1 MGRYYDGD
9 IEGKFWFAVQ
19 SSDDGEF
26 FGAKDITELNQVTED
41 GDDDYH
47 SGYIDYCIDNNNID
61 SVLEGIRI
69 CKGCLG
75 ENGKILMDFF
85 QTNTGYNEEM
95 IIKHYKDEHNIKI
108 SEDEVLGHLQYVAR
122 LQLGIQILIFFNQN
136 PDKDCNFTAEM

>member
-9 IEGKFWFAVQ
+9 IEGKFWFGVQ
-19 SSDDGEF
+19 DSCDAEF
-26 FGAKDITELNQVTED
+26 FGAKDITSENEEE
-41 GDDDYH
+41 DYH
-47 SGYIDYCIDNNNID
+47 GGYVDYCIDNSDID

-75 ENGKILMDFF
+75 EHGKILMNFF
-85 QTNTGYNEEM
+85 ESNNGYNDEM
-95 IIKHYKDEHNIKI
+95 IIKHYKDEHNIQI
-108 SEDEVLGHLQYVAR
+108 SEDEIRSHLTYLAR

>member
-26 FGAKDITELNQVTED
+26 FGAKDITSENEEE
-41 GDDDYH
+41 DYH
-47 SGYIDYCIDNNNID
+47 AGYVDYCIDNSDID

-75 ENGKILMDFF
+75 ENGKKLMDFF
-85 QTNTGYNEEM
+85 EGNRGYNEEM

-108 SEDEVLGHLQYVAR
+108 SENEVLGHLQYIAR

>member
-26 FGAKDITELNQVTED
+26 FGAKDITSENEEE
-41 GDDDYH
+41 DYH
-47 SGYIDYCIDNNNID
+47 AGYVDYCIDNNAISD
-61 SVLEGIRI
+61 VLEGIRI

-95 IIKHYKDEHNIKI
+95 IIKHYKDKHNIKI
-108 SEDEVLGHLQYVAR
+108 SEDEVLGHLQYIAR

>member
-9 IEGKFWFAVQ
+9 IEGKFWFGVQ
-19 SSDDGEF
+19 SSDDAEF
-26 FGAKDITELNQVTED
+26 FGAKDITSENEEE
-41 GDDDYH
+41 DYH
-47 SGYIDYCIDNNNID
+47 GGYVDYCIDNSDID

-75 ENGKILMDFF
+75 EHGKILMDFF
-85 QTNTGYNEEM
+85 QSNTGYNEEM

-108 SEDEVLGHLQYVAR
+108 SEEEVYGHLTYVAR